1 MKFKKLI
8 IVGLTAMLIGGV
20 AITSLATQQ
29 VTTVEAQA
37 KPKSDWLHTKGNKIV
52 DGRNKTVRLTG
63 LNWFGYETSANT
75 FHGLWQVSMK
85 KSVAAIAN
93 HGFNVIRVPM
103 SVALVDNWRIG
114 KASRD
119 TPNINYAANPELQ
132 GLNNQQIFNT
142 FLKYAK
148 QNGVKVIID
157 IHSPSKDGYQSDTW
171 YDDNYSTTKWLNA
184 LSYLAK
190 AYKKNDTVIGYDLKN
205 EPHGQ
210 AKWDTSKAQN
220 NWRYAATRGA
230 KAVLKKNPHA
240 LVFIEGIEQYNG
252 DYSWWGANLQGVKK
266 APIKLAAKQ
275 QKQVVYSSHDYGPI
289 VYQQPWLQGNFK
301 KSVKAY
307 WNKNWLFIHKEKIAP
322 IFIGEWGGY
331 AKNHTGNNLKW
342 LKYLRSEIKQ
352 DKLSFTYWCFN
363 PDSGDTG
370 GLVNDNWTTWNGSY
384 KFVKSALWQ
393 TKQHKFIGL
402 DGQVK
407 LGTHGVERP

>member
-1 MKFKKLI
+1 MKFKNLI
-8 IVGLTAMLIGGV
+8 IVGLTTVLV
-20 AITSLATQQ
+20 AGAVGTSLVSQPSIA
-29 VTTVEAQA
+29 VEASA
-37 KPKSDWLHTKGNKIV
+37 KPKADWLHTKGNKIV
-52 DGRNKTVRLTG
+52 DGRNKQVRLTG

-93 HGFNVIRVPM
+93 HGFNVVRVPM
-103 SVALVDNWRIG
+103 SVALVNNWRTG
-114 KASRD
+114 KVTQD

-132 GLNNQQIFNT
+132 GMNNRQIFDQ

-148 QNGVKVIID
+148 ANGVKVIID
-157 IHSPSKDGYQSDTW
+157 MHSPSKDSYQGDTW
-171 YDDNYSTTKWLNA
+171 YDDSYSTTKWLQS

-190 AYKKNDTVIGYDLKN
+190 RYHKNDTVIGYDLKN

-210 AKWDTSKAQN
+210 AKWDTSKAKN

-230 KAVLKKNPHA
+230 KAVLKKNAHA
-240 LVFIEGIEQYNG
+240 LVFIEGIEQFNG

-266 APIKLAAKQ
+266 HPIKLSKKQ
-275 QKQVVYSSHDYGPI
+275 QKQVVYSPHDYGPT

-301 KSVKAY
+301 KDLHKY
-307 WNKNWLFIHKEKIAP
+307 WNKNWLFIHKDKTAP

-331 AKNHTGNNLKW
+331 AKNHTGDNLKW
-342 LKYLRSEIKQ
+342 LKYLRSEIKR

-393 TKQHKFIGL
+393 NKQHQFIGL
-402 DGQVK
+402 DGQTK
-407 LGTHGVERP
+407 LGTHGTKRP